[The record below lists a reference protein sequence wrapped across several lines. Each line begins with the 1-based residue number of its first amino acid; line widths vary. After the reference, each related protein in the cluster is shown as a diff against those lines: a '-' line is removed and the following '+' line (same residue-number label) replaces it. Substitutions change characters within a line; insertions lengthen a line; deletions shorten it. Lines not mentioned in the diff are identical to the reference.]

1 MGTSSVLGAGEKESV
16 RGGEGWAGKGREYK
30 VGRLHLLEERKWL
43 CGIFTP
49 SRLGLS
55 S

>member
-1 MGTSSVLGAGEKESV
+1 MCV
-16 RGGEGWAGKGREYK
+16 RGGEEEERGGEGREYK
-30 VGRLHLLEERKWL
+30 VGRLHLLEGWKWL